1 MGNIRV
7 EGKKL
12 IYQRKDELT
21 IIEPY
26 GMNCLRCRS
35 TKNSKILDE
44 NWTVLPPATADDCHI
59 ECDGRFATITNGAMK
74 ATIDAGQIWYGGII
88 TYFKKDTP
96 VLHTR
101 FEGDYSNRNQ
111 HIEGDHYK
119 ISVIFDAN
127 EGEHFYGMGQEQV
140 DLFDRKGSTSQII
153 HYNTKSTVPVLYSS
167 LGYGFFW
174 NNPSPG
180 RCETTR
186 NHTMFVADSAYQAD
200 YFVYTGDTPA
210 DIMKLY
216 CDLTGYAPKFPRW
229 AAGFWQC
236 RLRYMRVRMTF

>member
-1 MGNIRV
+1 M
-7 EGKKL
+7 
-12 IYQRKDELT
+12 
-21 IIEPY
+21 
-26 GMNCLRCRS
+26 
-35 TKNSKILDE
+35 
-44 NWTVLPPATADDCHI
+44 
-59 ECDGRFATITNGAMK
+59 
-74 ATIDAGQIWYGGII
+74 
-88 TYFKKDTP
+88 
-96 VLHTR
+96 
-101 FEGDYSNRNQ
+101 
-111 HIEGDHYK
+111 
-119 ISVIFDAN
+119 IFDAN
-127 EGEHFYGMGQEQV
+127 EGEHFYGIGQEQV

-236 RLRYMRVRMTF
+236 RLRYESQDDLLAVAREYKKQGIPIDAIVIDFFHWTEQGEWKFDPKYWPDPAAMVKELEEMDIHPVVSIWPTINPKSENYLEMSERNMLVRTENGQYGTFDFYGQQTFVDMMNPETREFVWDKVKITTISME

>member
-127 EGEHFYGMGQEQV
+127 EGEHFYGIGQEQV
-140 DLFDRKGSTSQII
+140 DLFDRKGTITPNPLFLCSTPHLVMVSSGII
-153 HYNTKSTVPVLYSS
+153 HPREDVRQQEIILCLWLTVLIRQTTSSIPVTL
-167 LGYGFFW
+167 
-174 NNPSPG
+174 P
-180 RCETTR
+180 
-186 NHTMFVADSAYQAD
+186 
-200 YFVYTGDTPA
+200 
-210 DIMKLY
+210 
-216 CDLTGYAPKFPRW
+216 LT
-229 AAGFWQC
+229 
-236 RLRYMRVRMTF
+236 L

>member
-88 TYFKKDTP
+88 TYFKKI
-96 VLHTR
+96 LL
-101 FEGDYSNRNQ
+101 FFIQ
-111 HIEGDHYK
+111 
-119 ISVIFDAN
+119 
-127 EGEHFYGMGQEQV
+127 
-140 DLFDRKGSTSQII
+140 DLKVTTATETSILRA
-153 HYNTKSTVPVLYSS
+153 T
-167 LGYGFFW
+167 
-174 NNPSPG
+174 
-180 RCETTR
+180 TTR
-186 NHTMFVADSAYQAD
+186 SA
-200 YFVYTGDTPA
+200 
-210 DIMKLY
+210 
-216 CDLTGYAPKFPRW
+216 
-229 AAGFWQC
+229 
-236 RLRYMRVRMTF
+236 

>member
-74 ATIDAGQIWYGGII
+74 AAKTNR
-88 TYFKKDTP
+88 
-96 VLHTR
+96 R
-101 FEGDYSNRNQ
+101 FLLP
-111 HIEGDHYK
+111 
-119 ISVIFDAN
+119 A
-127 EGEHFYGMGQEQV
+127 
-140 DLFDRKGSTSQII
+140 
-153 HYNTKSTVPVLYSS
+153 
-167 LGYGFFW
+167 
-174 NNPSPG
+174 
-180 RCETTR
+180 
-186 NHTMFVADSAYQAD
+186 QA
-200 YFVYTGDTPA
+200 
-210 DIMKLY
+210 L
-216 CDLTGYAPKFPRW
+216 
-229 AAGFWQC
+229 
-236 RLRYMRVRMTF
+236 

>member
-59 ECDGRFATITNGAMK
+59 ECDGRFAAITNGAMK

-127 EGEHFYGMGQEQV
+127 EGEHFYGIGQEQV

-153 HYNTKSTVPVLYSS
+153 HL
-167 LGYGFFW
+167 
-174 NNPSPG
+174 
-180 RCETTR
+180 
-186 NHTMFVADSAYQAD
+186 
-200 YFVYTGDTPA
+200 
-210 DIMKLY
+210 
-216 CDLTGYAPKFPRW
+216 
-229 AAGFWQC
+229 
-236 RLRYMRVRMTF
+236 